1 MCGTCGWHQLG
12 KNISGLHVLWLK
24 MVGWQHSDCFTSNFI
39 QNIHPETTAVLVC
52 DSHNSY
58 IGVGL
63 VENARKYNIVPL
75 KLPSNCLCILFSTK
89 IPIMW
94 IFCISGWL
102 AIRIILDKWSSTL
115 LFKLYITYNTKQRLR
130 YEVPQAN
137 ACDHWQ
143 VLFNHILGVI
153 CPFCISVSIWT
164 LRGSL
169 LMSSVFCC
177 CCCF

>member
-102 AIRIILDKWSSTL
+102 AIPINLDKWSSTVFWFL
-115 LFKLYITYNTKQRLR
+115 NSHVCITNITFLQYHDMDKCWVLE
-130 YEVPQAN
+130 YEA
-137 ACDHWQ
+137 
-143 VLFNHILGVI
+143 VLDFH
-153 CPFCISVSIWT
+153 PP
-164 LRGSL
+164 
-169 LMSSVFCC
+169 
-177 CCCF
+177 